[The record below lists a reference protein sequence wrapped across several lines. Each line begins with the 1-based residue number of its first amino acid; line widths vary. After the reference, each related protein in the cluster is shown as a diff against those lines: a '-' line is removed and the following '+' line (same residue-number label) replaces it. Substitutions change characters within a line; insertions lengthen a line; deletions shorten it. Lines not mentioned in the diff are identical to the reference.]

1 MKIRQKN
8 SRYRMKCMNAK
19 GGEKRKKEGKK
30 KNDKKILFQLKL
42 KLKFP

>member
-1 MKIRQKN
+1 
-8 SRYRMKCMNAK
+8 MKCMNAK
-19 GGEKRKKEGKK
+19 GGGKKKKRGKK

>member
-19 GGEKRKKEGKK
+19 GGGKKKKKREK

-42 KLKFP
+42 KFP